1 MIFFQTALQCEAR
14 PFISRLS
21 LKKDRDIKK
30 FQVYSG
36 ENCKLIVSGVG
47 KVRAATGTSF
57 LLTRFEAGP
66 ADFFVNIGICGSKSP
81 HVKKGETVF
90 INQVVDMDT
99 GRSFFSDMILKH
111 PFKEGAVETHAQV
124 VSMEAGGESRCEYVD
139 MEASGAFEAASFF
152 LPPHRI
158 FIIKTVFDHLSG
170 EKYRS
175 KEVEAVMNQQASLII
190 EWLMEAP
197 LHLLERKF
205 PLNTEEESLIAALSR
220 NLRLSETLS
229 LALRRLFLYK
239 KLRDSDIRKALGIY
253 LTKKVGSK
261 QEGKK
266 IFEKIRR
273 EIAEF

>member
-14 PFISRLS
+14 PFISQLS

-47 KVRAATGTSF
+47 KVRAAAGTSF

-66 ADFFVNIGICGSKSP
+66 EDFFVNIGVCGSKSP
-81 HVKKGETVF
+81 HVKRGETVF
-90 INQVVDMDT
+90 INQVVDRDT
-99 GRSFFSDMILKH
+99 GRSFFPDMILKH

-124 VSMEAGGESRCEYVD
+124 VSLEAAGESRCEYVD

-152 LPPHRI
+152 LSPHRI
-158 FIIKTVFDHLSG
+158 FIIKTVIDHLTG
-170 EKYRS
+170 GKYGS
-175 KEVEAVMNQQASLII
+175 KEVEAVMNQKASLII
-190 EWLMEAP
+190 DWLREAP
-197 LHLLERKF
+197 LHLLEKKP
-205 PLNTEEESLIAALSR
+205 PLSTEEESLIAAISR

-229 LALRRLFLYK
+229 LALKRLFLYK
-239 KLRDSDIRKALGIY
+239 KLRDSDISKALDIY
-253 LTKKVGSK
+253 LIKNAGSK

-266 IFEKIRR
+266 IFEEIRR